1 MRMRVTI
8 GPAAVPLL
16 AALLAWGA
24 SGATE
29 AAAGEFRVSS
39 PLFAD
44 RGAIPPRY
52 TCDGAD
58 ENPPLVIA
66 NVPAGAKSLALIVD
80 DPDAPKKTWVHWVV
94 WGIDPATREIRE
106 GSLPTGAIQ
115 GTNDFGKRRY
125 GGPCPPSGRH
135 RYFFKLYA
143 LDAVVDPGPGATKAR
158 LEAAMK
164 GHVLGKAELVGLYAR
179 PGKAGPRQG
188 K

>member
-1 MRMRVTI
+1 MRIRTI
-8 GPAAVPLL
+8 GPAALALVAVLL
-16 AALLAWGA
+16 AGSVPPAP
-24 SGATE
+24 
-29 AAAGEFRVSS
+29 AAPPREFRISC

-58 ENPPLVIA
+58 DNPPLTIE
-66 NVPAGAKSLALIVD
+66 NVPAGAQSLALIVD

-94 WGIDPATREIRE
+94 WGIDPKAREIRE
-106 GSLPTGAIQ
+106 GSLPKGAVQ

-135 RYFFKLYA
+135 RYVFKLYA
-143 LDAVVDPGPGATKAR
+143 LDKPVDPGPGATKAR

-164 GHVLGKAELVGLYAR
+164 GRIIGRAQLVGVYQR
-179 PGKAGPRQG
+179 PAKAGPR
-188 K
+188 